1 MGQKQVFVSG
11 IAFDKERDFPVVLL
25 RSAEEDEV
33 VPIWIGNA
41 EAQAILTVLAGRTF
55 ERPMTHDLMRLIVE
69 ELGARVGSIEITGL
83 SEDTYFARIV
93 LRRGEEV
100 FYLDARPS
108 DSIALAL
115 RAQAPVL
122 IDEELFERCKRNLR
136 VVSEDEREA
145 GIDGAEPGA
154 AGTDRDEGNEEDGTD
169 EPGGPGPDRG

>member
-1 MGQKQVFVSG
+1 MGLRQVYVSG
-11 IAFDKERDFPVVLL
+11 VAFDREREFPVVLI
-25 RSAEEDEV
+25 RSEESEEV

-83 SEDTYFARIV
+83 HEDTYFARIV
-93 LRRGEEV
+93 LKRGEEL

-115 RAQAPVL
+115 RAGAPVF
-122 IDEELFERCKRNLR
+122 IDEELFDTCKRNLR
-136 VVSEDEREA
+136 IVSEDDGRETGLER
-145 GIDGAEPGA
+145 IDPDDTG
-154 AGTDRDEGNEEDGTD
+154 REE
-169 EPGGPGPDRG
+169 